1 MCICRCLLRCPLQ
14 SLSHAQVRKFDGDIP
29 TVLSLE
35 VYAPKDT
42 AAPDR
47 PSGAWW
53 FKPGRRRF
61 HLIPSSCMKVN
72 TGADARDRDTL
83 IEMEGGL
90 LVYALFIWAAWL
102 GGQ

>member
-1 MCICRCLLRCPLQ
+1 
-14 SLSHAQVRKFDGDIP
+14 
-29 TVLSLE
+29 
-35 VYAPKDT
+35 
-42 AAPDR
+42 
-47 PSGAWW
+47 
-53 FKPGRRRF
+53 
-61 HLIPSSCMKVN
+61 MKVN